1 MESATESF
9 ILSTKQ
15 RDMRRC
21 LSVLAVTQSRAK
33 RICSQTR
40 PVPLVKAPLA
50 RKSTAAGNNLIKI
63 SNGGGEKNPRP
74 HTTASVNLENI
85 EINNKLEIRK
95 CVRSNETY

>member
-1 MESATESF
+1 
-9 ILSTKQ
+9 
-15 RDMRRC
+15 MRRR

-63 SNGGGEKNPRP
+63 SNGGGEPPRP